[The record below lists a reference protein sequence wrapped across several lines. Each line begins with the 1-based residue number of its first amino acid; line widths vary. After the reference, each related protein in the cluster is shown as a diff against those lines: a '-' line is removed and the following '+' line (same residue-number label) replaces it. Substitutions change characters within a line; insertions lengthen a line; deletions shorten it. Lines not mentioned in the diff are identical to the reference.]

1 MISYINSVL
10 HNLQKHNSKSMKFL
24 EGSIFEINYFDHEGN
39 NFCLILKLANEVLN
53 RKLLLETTAKRG

>member
-1 MISYINSVL
+1 MYKNIISKY
-10 HNLQKHNSKSMKFL
+10 MKFL

-53 RKLLLETTAKRG
+53 RKLLLEITAKRG